1 MKARIFLTLI
11 ILIAY
16 TGVWG
21 QVNLDKVKAPSS
33 PGASVIGIQPTTILT
48 PKSYEALEAN
58 LFSNYVSDAG
68 ELLIPNN
75 VGLEFTPYWMKDHKM
90 TATEYLF
97 PNPWQSLVRNLSV
110 SIASTQSFML
120 GDSLQSNAMGIGLRT
135 SMYFPGRKNIKTAEN
150 FLDSLILSGR
160 IKNIVTAY
168 AVELLWSYPDSIHS
182 KDEFIFLLVKMLKE
196 QNVKL
201 KFFRTPEIC
210 DKTLAGLSEE
220 LRNKLPEYSPQTKE
234 MFFEVLNTVLD
245 AFLNRASKLEKIENF
260 RDFRPGLSI
269 DLAGALAL
277 NFPTNRFDY
286 SIVPKNSL
294 WLTLSYRFSEGWK
307 FLRVLGVLKYNWYDH
322 NFYEKYFAG
331 QKFFDHN
338 IDYGIGLNFNYR
350 NFSAQIE
357 AVGRQSKSIIEQSTS
372 PSGITTTRWKTESD
386 FQYIANIS
394 YHLSDGMII
403 TYSLGNRFEPVLSYT
418 GTLVST
424 LSLNFGFGG
433 PKEGTI
439 K

>member
-1 MKARIFLTLI
+1 MKARIFLTII
-11 ILIAY
+11 ILITY
-16 TGVWG
+16 TGTFG

-33 PGASVIGIQPTTILT
+33 PGATVIGIQPTTILT

-75 VGLEFTPYWMKDHKM
+75 VGLEFTPYWMKEHKM

-120 GDSLQSNAMGIGLRT
+120 GDSLNSNAMGMGLRT
-135 SMYFPGRKNIKTAEN
+135 SMYFPGRKNIKTAEH

-168 AVELLWSYPDSIHS
+168 AAELLWVYPDSIHS
-182 KDEFIFLLVKMLKE
+182 KDEFIYLLVKMLKK
-196 QNVKL
+196 QNGELEIFK
-201 KFFRTPEIC
+201 TQEIC

-220 LRNKLPEYSPQTKE
+220 LRNKLPEYSPQTQE
-234 MFFEVLNTVLD
+234 MFLEVLNTVLD
-245 AFLNRASKLEKIENF
+245 AFLNRASRLEKIENF

-269 DLAGALAL
+269 DLAAALAL

-286 SIVPKNSL
+286 SMVPQNSL
-294 WLTLSYRFSEGWK
+294 WLTLSYRFREGWS
-307 FLRVLGVLKYNWYDH
+307 FLSVLGVLKYNCYDH

-350 NFSAQIE
+350 NFSARIE

-372 PSGITTTRWKTESD
+372 PSGITTTRSTSESD

-394 YHLSDGMII
+394 YHISDGMII
-403 TYSLGNRFEPVLSYT
+403 TYSIGNRFEPVLTYN
-418 GTLVST
+418 GTLVNT

-433 PKEGTI
+433 PKDDDI